1 MPIII
6 EAAGVGATFEEL
18 LDEVFERGFDDLRDG
33 GTQEARVKRWV
44 NQAYREVIDVAP
56 WPFLETSIEGTAPLE
71 VSGLGHVKQVAIAA
85 SDTSIPFI
93 SRAQVARWDPA
104 SDDTGAAE
112 KWFLEGEETIN
123 TFPLDTTSTLTVRY
137 VMVPPELVASEDR
150 SVVPAQY
157 AEAIVAG
164 AVNRCLRNRNNY
176 EAAAEERQEMDRIV
190 AKMRHSLLRPN
201 YDANKSIIRT
211 GLPGD
216 YLG

>member
-6 EAAGVGATFEEL
+6 ETSGAGATFGEL
-18 LDEVFERGFDDLRDG
+18 LDEVFERGFDDLRDSG
-33 GTQEARVKRWV
+33 VQEARVRRWV
-44 NQAYREVIDVAP
+44 NQAYREVIDAAP
-56 WPFLETSIEGTAPLE
+56 WPFLETTIEGTAPLE
-71 VSGLGHVKQVAIAA
+71 VSDLGHVKQVAIAA
-85 SDTSIPFI
+85 TDTAIPFI
-93 SRAQVARWDPA
+93 SRAQVAQWDPA
-104 SDDTGAAE
+104 SDDTGSAE
-112 KWFLEGEETIN
+112 KWFLEGEGTIN
-123 TFPLDTTSTLTVRY
+123 TYPLDTTSTLRVRY
-137 VMVPPELVASEDR
+137 VKVPADLATSEDR

-190 AKMRHSLLRPN
+190 TKMRHSLLRPN

-216 YLG
+216 YL